1 MVENLNFRECQVVQN
16 HANSKMLV
24 FGKITQKLSRPL
36 KHHSKN
42 MQIVRVSYGGS
53 KALRKKHARS
63 GQGWGRSKERG
74 RGGGD
79 REDRGEFV
87 DAEHA
92 AEAELLGLRALLRCL
107 EVMRKKHV
115 IFSYRFM

>member
-1 MVENLNFRECQVVQN
+1 MGTEQGE
-16 HANSKMLV
+16 
-24 FGKITQKLSRPL
+24 
-36 KHHSKN
+36 
-42 MQIVRVSYGGS
+42 
-53 KALRKKHARS
+53 
-63 GQGWGRSKERG
+63 GQ
-74 RGGGD
+74 GGD

-115 IFSYRFM
+115 IFLCYFMLFSFLCAAMFRIKSEKDNR